1 MEFTDEQLEYIKKV
15 LNEELEPLKKDVQE
29 NYVPKIVIKKL
40 LEHTK
45 KQKEIFKDKL
55 KLIYLD
61 GITFA
66 LEELLKN
73 DWSDKN
79 ERNKI

>member
-29 NYVPKIVIKKL
+29 NYVPKIGIKKL

-45 KQKEIFKDKL
+45 KQKETIKDKL

-61 GITFA
+61 GIIFA

-73 DWSDKN
+73 D
-79 ERNKI
+79 

>member
-45 KQKEIFKDKL
+45 KQKETIKDKL

-61 GITFA
+61 GIIFA

-73 DWSDKN
+73 D
-79 ERNKI
+79 

>member
-29 NYVPKIVIKKL
+29 NYVPKIVIRKL

-45 KQKEIFKDKL
+45 KQKEMIKDKL

-61 GITFA
+61 GIIFA

-73 DWSDKN
+73 D
-79 ERNKI
+79 

>member
-29 NYVPKIVIKKL
+29 NYVPKIVIKKI

-45 KQKEIFKDKL
+45 KQKEIIKDKL

-61 GITFA
+61 GIIFA

-73 DWSDKN
+73 DWEK
-79 ERNKI
+79 E

>member
-1 MEFTDEQLEYIKKV
+1 MEFTDEQLEYIRKV

-45 KQKEIFKDKL
+45 KQKEIIKDKL

-61 GITFA
+61 GIIFA

-73 DWSDKN
+73 DWEK
-79 ERNKI
+79 E

>member
-29 NYVPKIVIKKL
+29 NYVPKIVIKNL

-45 KQKEIFKDKL
+45 KQKEIIKDKL

-61 GITFA
+61 GIIFA

-73 DWSDKN
+73 D
-79 ERNKI
+79 

>member
-1 MEFTDEQLEYIKKV
+1 MEFTKEQLEYIKKV
-15 LNEELEPLKKDVQE
+15 LNEELEPFKKDVQE

-45 KQKEIFKDKL
+45 KQKEIIKDKL

-61 GITFA
+61 GIIFA

-73 DWSDKN
+73 DWEK
-79 ERNKI
+79 E